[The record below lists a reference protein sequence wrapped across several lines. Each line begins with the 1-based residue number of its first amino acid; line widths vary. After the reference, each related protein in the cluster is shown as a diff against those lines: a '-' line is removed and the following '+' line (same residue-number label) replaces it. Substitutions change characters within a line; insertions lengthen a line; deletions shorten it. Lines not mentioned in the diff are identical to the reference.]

1 MLYPRIRVPF
11 RYSEH
16 GYEIEI
22 PIDPDELAAAMAEQG
37 LDLPGVEG
45 LERPRGPWQ
54 SLQAELIHNGRVK
67 IGHFELIE
75 TIGSGAMGA
84 VFRALDPRMD
94 RTVALKLWSE
104 KLPTTESGG
113 PDPLDEIR
121 ALAKLTH
128 PNVVS
133 IYDIGEYEG
142 RPYLVLEDVQGID
155 AGQWAPGSWQD
166 VLFVYIRVGRGLAA
180 AHAAGIL
187 HNDVKPSNVLLGHD
201 QRVKVSDFG
210 LAASMTT
217 GRDKLCGTVLYMAP
231 DTIRGPASDQFS
243 LCVSIYE
250 SLYGS
255 LPFIAKSFVGIVEA
269 IDNGEFQVGSS
280 PLPGIPDR
288 LRAAVLRGLSL
299 DPADRHASVADL
311 VTELEQCLA
320 DGAEPPAGAD
330 GGESAEGGEAAS
342 QQTENERPQAPTS
355 EHRASRQSEPKPRGL
370 RNLGPAVIALLLLA
384 GPMLGSVATLGIQRA
399 GTLQIEDTVQGL
411 TRKALLA
418 AEQGDGDTA
427 LSLLEDARDLARTVE
442 EKCFVAKKADDVGMR
457 LYDARRWQDAINAY
471 DFAMTI
477 YAEHGKE
484 LALVRSAH
492 LIDAALQAKK
502 GRPR

>member
-1 MLYPRIRVPF
+1 MPF
-11 RYSEH
+11 RFSEH
-16 GYEIEI
+16 GNEFEV
-22 PIDPDELAAAMAEQG
+22 PIDPEELLAAMAEEG
-37 LDLPGVEG
+37 LDLPDGDDAKPVQPQAPV
-45 LERPRGPWQ
+45 ERPRGPWQ
-54 SLQAELIHNGRVK
+54 SLQAAIIQREAARVLDPENNPRVK
-67 IGHFELIE
+67 IDHFELLE
-75 TIGSGAMGA
+75 KIGNGAMGV
-84 VFRALDPRMD
+84 VFRALDPRMG

-104 KLPTTESGG
+104 KLPTVESGG
-113 PDPLDEIR
+113 PDPLEEVR

-142 RPYLVLEDVQGID
+142 CLYLVLEDVQGLD
-155 AGQWAPGSWQD
+155 ADRWAPASWQH

-370 RNLGPAVIALLLLA
+370 RNLGPAVIAL
-384 GPMLGSVATLGIQRA
+384 
-399 GTLQIEDTVQGL
+399 
-411 TRKALLA
+411 
-418 AEQGDGDTA
+418 
-427 LSLLEDARDLARTVE
+427 
-442 EKCFVAKKADDVGMR
+442 
-457 LYDARRWQDAINAY
+457 
-471 DFAMTI
+471 
-477 YAEHGKE
+477 
-484 LALVRSAH
+484 
-492 LIDAALQAKK
+492 
-502 GRPR
+502 